1 MIEGWTYY
9 AFAYLDDPM
18 HKSSGIAP
26 RNGFIKQE
34 SDKLV
39 EEAKRVWEQQK

>member
-18 HKSSGIAP
+18 HKFSGIAP